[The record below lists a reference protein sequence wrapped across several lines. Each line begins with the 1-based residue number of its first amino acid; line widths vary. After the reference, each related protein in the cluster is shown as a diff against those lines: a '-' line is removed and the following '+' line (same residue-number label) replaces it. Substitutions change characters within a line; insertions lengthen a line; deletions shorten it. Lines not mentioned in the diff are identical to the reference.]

1 MRVSMHMTLVALNL
15 PESVPTLLKVAD
27 AIGQRMTGNSW
38 FPDPTPPL
46 AVVASAV
53 AELRDAQV
61 TKASRTRGTAA
72 ARNEKLKT
80 VVDLLTRLK
89 GYVQGVAN
97 DNPEHAAEI
106 IESAGMSVKKSTA
119 FVRPPF
125 SAKHGPT
132 SGSVVLMARSA
143 GDRCCHQWQSSTDGG
158 KTYRSAPQTQQGK
171 TVIDRLTPGQ
181 TVLFRHRPVTIH
193 GEGEWSDPIALVIT

>member
-15 PESVPTLLKVAD
+15 PESVPSFLKTAD
-27 AIGQRMTGNSW
+27 GIVQRMTGNSW
-38 FPDPTPPL
+38 FPDPSPPL

-61 TKASRTRGTAA
+61 TTESRTRGTAA

-80 VVDLLTRLK
+80 VVDLLMRLK

-97 DNPEHAAEI
+97 DNPESAAAI
-106 IESAGMSVKKSTA
+106 IESAGMSVKKPTA

-125 SAKHGPT
+125 SVKQGPT

-143 GDRCCHQWQSSTDGG
+143 GDRCCHQWQSSSDGG
-158 KTYRSAPQTQQGK
+158 KTFRSAPLTQQGR
-171 TVIDRLTPGQ
+171 TVIDGFTPGQ

-193 GEGEWSDPIALVIT
+193 GEGEWNDPIALVIR